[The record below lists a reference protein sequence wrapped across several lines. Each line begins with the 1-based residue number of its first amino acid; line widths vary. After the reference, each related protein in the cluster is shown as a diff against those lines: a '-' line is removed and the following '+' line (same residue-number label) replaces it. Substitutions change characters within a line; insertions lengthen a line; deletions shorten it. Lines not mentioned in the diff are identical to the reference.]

1 MSELERTG
9 GELGRGEV
17 EADGHLLW
25 DESCVSLFPGEI
37 RSPPQSFQPSS
48 QAGPQG
54 RTQARELQKS
64 RCQPLPASLQ
74 MGSLR
79 LAAEKGSV
87 PATRNLEVLRNHPER
102 EARNPGF
109 YIPGPPPLLT
119 DEQSLLLCGQE
130 GIWKGRPCSTLKRD
144 GCRSRDMQ
152 PEASNKNVVIPSE
165 LVSP

>member
-54 RTQARELQKS
+54 VDSHLGRTQARELQKS

-87 PATRNLEVLRNHPER
+87 PATRNGIKEPSRER
-102 EARNPGF
+102 SKE
-109 YIPGPPPLLT
+109 
-119 DEQSLLLCGQE
+119 
-130 GIWKGRPCSTLKRD
+130 
-144 GCRSRDMQ
+144 SRILY
-152 PEASNKNVVIPSE
+152 PRAT
-165 LVSP
+165 SPAHR